1 MKLTPLQETTINRHR
16 NGDLEPTLYIQNP
29 IDKPDVIILT
39 VQTKKRSD
47 VISQLHRKRSE
58 SDGSLWS
65 RALRVA
71 KFFAEEIGC
80 ERKIIHSK

>member
-1 MKLTPLQETTINRHR
+1 
-16 NGDLEPTLYIQNP
+16 
-29 IDKPDVIILT
+29 